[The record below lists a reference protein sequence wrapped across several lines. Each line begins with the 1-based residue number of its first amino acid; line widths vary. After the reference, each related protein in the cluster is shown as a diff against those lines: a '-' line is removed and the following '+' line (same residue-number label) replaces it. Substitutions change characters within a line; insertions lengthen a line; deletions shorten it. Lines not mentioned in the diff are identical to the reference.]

1 MVRLPEVWVV
11 NNWEA
16 IQWMQK
22 PTPIT
27 QLGQF
32 DPWKCKTQVHS
43 KFFIRKYIQNS
54 FKFIERQVDPEDRA
68 CNIGKSC
75 KLQSRELRGDRYL
88 HTCKDCPDVYPWIK
102 NEFGLDI

>member
-1 MVRLPEVWVV
+1 MIRLPEVWVV

-32 DPWKCKTQVHS
+32 EPWKCKTQV
-43 KFFIRKYIQNS
+43 
-54 FKFIERQVDPEDRA
+54 EPEDRA

-75 KLQSRELRGDRYL
+75 KLQARELRGDRYL